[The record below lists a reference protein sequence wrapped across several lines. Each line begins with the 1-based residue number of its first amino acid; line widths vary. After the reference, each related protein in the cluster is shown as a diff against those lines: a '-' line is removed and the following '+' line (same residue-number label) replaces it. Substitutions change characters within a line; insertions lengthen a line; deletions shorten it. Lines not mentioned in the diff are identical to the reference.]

1 MTVTAND
8 GRTRS
13 LTPEQE
19 ARLGETVAGQSDR
32 NTWLARSRRWVP
44 TAVSVAIA
52 PLLVLLWI
60 LARRIDLVH
69 PILLPEFT
77 DAVAGFREV
86 VTADGFGTHLWRTV
100 SEIGLGFGL
109 GCVVGL
115 LLGIALATFPLL
127 RRAYFP
133 LLAGFEAIPGIV
145 LAPVVIT
152 WLGFGLSGKVTQAA
166 IACFFP
172 VFVTT
177 LVGLSMVSENELKL
191 MRIMKASRWTV
202 MRELRIRSALPA
214 IFGGLK
220 IAITMATIGA
230 IVSEFVGSDAGLGYL
245 LLRYKAGYD
254 TPAMFALIFIFG
266 VIGVLSFLL
275 LEFLE
280 RTIVFWRKP
289 S

>member
-1 MTVTAND
+1 MTATVHAD
-8 GRTRS
+8 RVRS
-13 LTPEQE
+13 LTPEE
-19 ARLGETVAGQSDR
+19 ESRLVAGDTEKDGR
-32 NTWLARSRRWVP
+32 WRAVVRRWVP
-44 TAVSVAIA
+44 TVVTVAIA
-52 PLLVLLWI
+52 PMLIGLWL
-60 LARRIDLVH
+60 LARALDLVH

-77 DAVAGFREV
+77 DAIKGLHEV
-86 VTADGFGTHLWRTV
+86 VTADGFTMHLNRTL
-100 SEIGLGFGL
+100 SEIGLGFLL
-109 GCVVGL
+109 GGVVGL
-115 LLGIALATFPLL
+115 GLGIGLSSFPTL

-152 WLGFGLSGKVTQAA
+152 WLGFGLSGKVVQGA

-191 MRIMKASRWTV
+191 MRIMKAPRWTV

-245 LLRYKAGYD
+245 LLRYKGGYD

-266 VIGVLSFLL
+266 IIGVLSFLL
-275 LEFLE
+275 LELLE
-280 RTIVFWRKP
+280 RKIVFWRQP

>member
-1 MTVTAND
+1 MTVVEE
-8 GRTRS
+8 RTRS
-13 LTPEQE
+13 LSQSEEQGLL
-19 ARLGETVAGQSDR
+19 APSGVAAQSP
-32 NTWLARSRRWVP
+32 WLAAGRRWLP
-44 TAVSVAIA
+44 AALSALLA
-52 PLLVLLWI
+52 PVFVLLWI
-60 LARRIDLVH
+60 AARRADVVH
-69 PILLPEFT
+69 VILLPEFG
-77 DAVAGFREV
+77 DSLVAFRKV
-86 VTADGFGTHLWRTV
+86 VTSEAFPGHLWRTV
-100 SEIGLGFGL
+100 SEIALGFGL

-115 LLGIALATFPLL
+115 LLGIVLSSFPLL

-152 WLGFGLSGKVTQAA
+152 YFGFGFSGKVVQAA

-177 LVGLSMVSENELKL
+177 LVGLSMVTENELKL

-202 MRELRIRSALPA
+202 MRELRVRSALPA

-245 LLRYKAGYD
+245 LLRYKGGYD
-254 TPAMFALIFIFG
+254 TPEMFALIFIFG
-266 VIGVLSFLL
+266 IIGVLSFLL
-275 LEFLE
+275 LELLE
-280 RTIVFWRKP
+280 RRIVFWRKP

>member
-1 MTVTAND
+1 MSELIEPQRVRSLSAEEEQSLLVGAKRD
-8 GRTRS
+8 GRWRAV
-13 LTPEQE
+13 L
-19 ARLGETVAGQSDR
+19 
-32 NTWLARSRRWVP
+32 RRWFP
-44 TAVSVAIA
+44 TVVTVAIA
-52 PLLVLLWI
+52 PLLLGVWLLFRQ
-60 LARRIDLVH
+60 LDLIH
-69 PILLPEFT
+69 PILLPEVMDVVHAT
-77 DAVAGFREV
+77 GEV
-86 VTADGFGTHLWRTV
+86 VTANGFAGHVSRTLTEIALGFLLGCLV
-100 SEIGLGFGL
+100 GLGLGIGLSFS
-109 GCVVGL
+109 
-115 LLGIALATFPLL
+115 PLM

-145 LAPVVIT
+145 LAPVIIT
-152 WLGFGLSGKVTQAA
+152 WLGFGLSGKVVQAA

-191 MRIMKASRWTV
+191 MRILNASQWKV
-202 MRELRIRSALPA
+202 MWELRIRSALPA

-245 LLRYKAGYD
+245 LLRYKGGYD
-254 TPAMFALIFIFG
+254 TPAMFVLIFIFG
-266 VIGVLSFLL
+266 LIGVASFLL

-280 RTIVFWRKP
+280 RKIVFWREP

>member
-1 MTVTAND
+1 MTATVGAE
-8 GRTRS
+8 RARS
-13 LTPEQE
+13 LSPAEEERLVARPEAANGSPWR
-19 ARLGETVAGQSDR
+19 ARVGRWLPTVV
-32 NTWLARSRRWVP
+32 T
-44 TAVSVAIA
+44 VAIA
-52 PLLVLLWI
+52 PLLVGLWL
-60 LARRIDLVH
+60 LARALDIVH

-77 DAVAGFREV
+77 EAVEALVAV
-86 VTADGFGTHLWRTV
+86 VTADGFSTHLNRTL
-100 SEIGLGFGL
+100 SEIGLGFLL
-109 GCVVGL
+109 GCVVGFG
-115 LLGIALATFPLL
+115 LGVWLSAFPLL

-177 LVGLSMVSENELKL
+177 LVGLAMVSENELKL

-220 IAITMATIGA
+220 IAVTMATIGA

-245 LLRYKAGYD
+245 LLRYKGSYD

-275 LEFLE
+275 LELLE
-280 RTIVFWRKP
+280 RKIVFWRKP

>member
-1 MTVTAND
+1 MSAPPQERVRSLSAEQEKALGTTEADAAAGRRLTDRYPWLTVTMSIA
-8 GRTRS
+8 
-13 LTPEQE
+13 L
-19 ARLGETVAGQSDR
+19 
-32 NTWLARSRRWVP
+32 
-44 TAVSVAIA
+44 A

-60 LARRIDLVH
+60 VLRRLDVVH

-77 DAVAGFREV
+77 DAVVALGSV
-86 VTADGFGTHLWRTV
+86 VTADGFSGHLTRTL
-100 SEIGLGFGL
+100 SEIGLGF
-109 GCVVGL
+109 
-115 LLGIALATFPLL
+115 LLGTAIGLFLGIVLSSFPLL

-152 WLGFGLSGKVTQAA
+152 WLGFGMSGKVVQAA

-177 LVGLSMVSENELKL
+177 LVGLAMVSENELKL
-191 MRIMKASRWTV
+191 MRMMHATRWQV
-202 MRELRIRSALPA
+202 MGKLRIRSALPA

-220 IAITMATIGA
+220 IAVTSATIGA

-245 LLRYKAGYD
+245 LLRYKGSYD

-266 VIGVLSFLL
+266 LIGLVSFLALEL
-275 LEFLE
+275 LE
-280 RTIVFWRKP
+280 RKVVFWREP

>member
-1 MTVTAND
+1 MSELIEPQRVRSLSAEEEQRLLVGAKRD
-8 GRTRS
+8 GRWRAV
-13 LTPEQE
+13 L
-19 ARLGETVAGQSDR
+19 
-32 NTWLARSRRWVP
+32 RRWFP
-44 TAVSVAIA
+44 TVVTVAIA
-52 PLLVLLWI
+52 PLLLGVWLLFRQ
-60 LARRIDLVH
+60 LDLIH
-69 PILLPEFT
+69 PILLPEVM
-77 DAVAGFREV
+77 DVVHAIGEV
-86 VTADGFGTHLWRTV
+86 VTANGFAGHVYRTLTEIALGFLLGCLV
-100 SEIGLGFGL
+100 GLGLGIGLSFS
-109 GCVVGL
+109 
-115 LLGIALATFPLL
+115 PLM

-145 LAPVVIT
+145 LAPVIIT
-152 WLGFGLSGKVTQAA
+152 WLGFGLSGKVVQAA

-191 MRIMKASRWTV
+191 MRILKASQWKV
-202 MRELRIRSALPA
+202 MWELRIRSALPA

-245 LLRYKAGYD
+245 LLRYKGGYD
-254 TPAMFALIFIFG
+254 TPAMFVLIFIFG
-266 VIGVLSFLL
+266 LIGVASFLL

-280 RTIVFWRKP
+280 RKIVFWREP

>member
-1 MTVTAND
+1 VTATL
-8 GRTRS
+8 GEERARS
-13 LTPEQE
+13 LTPEEE
-19 ARLGETVAGQSDR
+19 ARLVAGDTDKDSR
-32 NTWLARSRRWVP
+32 WRSVVRRWSP
-44 TAVSVAIA
+44 TVVTVAIA
-52 PLLVLLWI
+52 PLLVVFWL
-60 LARRIDLVH
+60 LARELDLVH

-77 DAVAGFREV
+77 DALDGVREV
-86 VTADGFGTHLWRTV
+86 VTADGFTTHLNRTL
-100 SEIGLGFGL
+100 SEIGLGFLL

-115 LLGIALATFPLL
+115 GLGIGLSSFPTL

-152 WLGFGLSGKVTQAA
+152 WLGFGLSGKVVQAA

-177 LVGLSMVSENELKL
+177 LVGLSLVSDNELKL

-245 LLRYKAGYD
+245 LLRYKGGYD

-266 VIGVLSFLL
+266 VIGVLSFLV

-280 RTIVFWRKP
+280 RRIVFWRKP

>member
-1 MTVTAND
+1 MSELIEPQRVRSLSAEEEQLLLVGVKRD
-8 GRTRS
+8 GRWRAV
-13 LTPEQE
+13 L
-19 ARLGETVAGQSDR
+19 
-32 NTWLARSRRWVP
+32 RRWFP
-44 TAVSVAIA
+44 TVVTVAIA
-52 PLLVLLWI
+52 PLLLGVWLLFRQ
-60 LARRIDLVH
+60 LDLIH
-69 PILLPEFT
+69 PILLPEVM
-77 DAVAGFREV
+77 DVVHAIGEV
-86 VTADGFGTHLWRTV
+86 VTANGFAGHVYRTLTEIALGFLLGCLV
-100 SEIGLGFGL
+100 GLGLGIGLSFS
-109 GCVVGL
+109 
-115 LLGIALATFPLL
+115 PLM

-145 LAPVVIT
+145 LAPVIIT
-152 WLGFGLSGKVTQAA
+152 WLGFGLSGKVVQAA

-191 MRIMKASRWTV
+191 MRILKASQWKV
-202 MRELRIRSALPA
+202 MWELRIRSALPA

-245 LLRYKAGYD
+245 LLRYKGGYD
-254 TPAMFALIFIFG
+254 TPAMFVLIFIFG
-266 VIGVLSFLL
+266 LIGVASFLL

-280 RTIVFWRKP
+280 RKIVFWREP

>member
-1 MTVTAND
+1 MTATLDSDRA
-8 GRTRS
+8 RS
-13 LTPEQE
+13 LTPEEEQ
-19 ARLGETVAGQSDR
+19 RLVAGDTEKDSR
-32 NTWLARSRRWVP
+32 GRAVVRRWLP
-44 TAVSVAIA
+44 TVVTVAIA
-52 PLLVLLWI
+52 PLLIGLWL
-60 LARRIDLVH
+60 LARELDLVH

-77 DAVAGFREV
+77 DAINALREV
-86 VTADGFGTHLWRTV
+86 VTADGFTMHLNRTL
-100 SEIGLGFGL
+100 SEIGLGFLL
-109 GCVVGL
+109 GGVVGL
-115 LLGIALATFPLL
+115 ALGIGLSSFPTL

-152 WLGFGLSGKVTQAA
+152 WLGFGLSGKVVQGA

-191 MRIMKASRWTV
+191 MRIMKASSWTV

-254 TPAMFALIFIFG
+254 TSAMFALIFIFG

-280 RTIVFWRKP
+280 RKIVFWRKP

>member
-1 MTVTAND
+1 MSATSQERV
-8 GRTRS
+8 RS
-13 LTPEQE
+13 LSPEQE
-19 ARLGETVAGQSDR
+19 RVLGEPTEDRSGRAGFRQR
-32 NTWLARSRRWVP
+32 PWLPVVLSIAL
-44 TAVSVAIA
+44 A
-52 PLLVLLWI
+52 PLLIGAWI
-60 LARRIDLVH
+60 LARRLDVVH

-77 DAVAGFREV
+77 DAVVALGDV
-86 VTADGFGTHLWRTV
+86 VTADGFSVHLTRTL
-100 SEIGLGFGL
+100 SEIGLGF
-109 GCVVGL
+109 
-115 LLGIALATFPLL
+115 LLGTAIGLFLGIGLSSFPLL

-152 WLGFGLSGKVTQAA
+152 WLGFGLSGKVVQAA

-191 MRIMKASRWTV
+191 MRMMHATRWQV
-202 MRELRIRSALPA
+202 MGKLRIRSAMPA

-220 IAITMATIGA
+220 IAITTATIGA

-245 LLRYKAGYD
+245 LLRYKGSYD

-266 VIGVLSFLL
+266 LIGVISFLL

-280 RTIVFWRKP
+280 RKIVFWREP